1 MTKPILHFA
10 HANGVPSACYR
21 KLLNE
26 LSHDYQVVTIP
37 QIGTDARFPVDN
49 HWQSLMEQVAASIRR
64 QSGGEPVAVVGHSL
78 GALTSYMAAHHY
90 PELFKSLVML
100 DPPLQNGF
108 AAYALQLAK
117 LLGRD
122 ENLTPA
128 GKSKTRREFW
138 ESRTEAAVN
147 LRPKK
152 LFKAFDADCF
162 ADYIQY
168 GLTDYEGGVK
178 LTIPVETEVAI
189 FRTVPSNPW
198 RYWRQLQVPAAIVVG
213 KDSPFASTGSPE
225 RLTRQQPVKLVYT
238 EGGHMFPLEKPLATA
253 DLVKKLLL
261 GLS

>member
-1 MTKPILHFA
+1 
-10 HANGVPSACYR
+10 
-21 KLLNE
+21 
-26 LSHDYQVVTIP
+26 
-37 QIGTDARFPVDN
+37 
-49 HWQSLMEQVAASIRR
+49 
-64 QSGGEPVAVVGHSL
+64 
-78 GALTSYMAAHHY
+78 MAAHHY

-147 LRPKK
+147 LRPKT

-178 LTIPVETEVAI
+178 LTIPVATEVAI

-198 RYWRQLQVPAAIVVG
+198 RYWRQLKVPAAIVVG
-213 KDSPFASTGSPE
+213 KDSHFASTGCPE
-225 RLTRQQPVKLVYT
+225 RLARYQPVKLVYT
-238 EGGHMFPLEKPLATA
+238 EGGHMFPLEKPLEAA
-253 DLVKKLLL
+253 GLVKKLLL
-261 GLS
+261 GLA